1 MNTVKGFSLLELLIV
16 LMLTSIMTHYSM
28 QLLWHLPSQLIH
40 QLDTSHIFLDLGTTR
55 LEATYT
61 DHDKIITAEHLPD
74 SFLIKGRSQ
83 KIGYKPYFKTK
94 YANTIRHKQSPF
106 KVSLSVGLSTLN
118 LK

>member
-1 MNTVKGFSLLELLIV
+1 MPTIVHAGGEL
-16 LMLTSIMTHYSM
+16 HF
-28 QLLWHLPSQLIH
+28 
-40 QLDTSHIFLDLGTTR
+40 D
-55 LEATYT
+55 
-61 DHDKIITAEHLPD
+61 ITAEQLPD

-94 YANTIRHKQSPF
+94 YANTIRHKESPF